1 MSDLRTITE
10 RISGP
15 DAIRRVERDE
25 SAQNFGQRNRD
36 KNSGGKP
43 SSQPD
48 AEDES
53 PHDVVEVSA
62 DYHPS
67 HLPPPSPLVSPASP
81 ALLPARRARA
91 SNATGAKDTPPPTP
105 TERHIDIQV

>member
-1 MSDLRTITE
+1 MSDLRTIVE

-25 SAQNFGQRNRD
+25 SAQNFGQRHRD
-36 KNSGGKP
+36 RNSGGKRP
-43 SSQPD
+43 PQQE

-53 PHDVVEVSA
+53 PQDVVEVSA
-62 DYHPS
+62 DYHPA
-67 HLPPPSPLVSPASP
+67 HLPPPLVPPASP
-81 ALLPARRARA
+81 SLLPARRARA
-91 SNATGAKDTPPPTP
+91 SNAKGADAAPSPAP